1 MATGTVTISANIGS
15 VSRSKTISRTG
26 SVFADDVT
34 PIAGKS
40 GTLTTRTDSDTGVIT
55 SNSHGLTT
63 ADKVDVGWVDGDSLN
78 QARARMDITSYD
90 TNTITVDGGTGTVLP
105 AQDTSV
111 VVGKRSAALFS
122 ANGEN
127 VNLVSLH
134 TEPASGQTT
143 SRAMVDFCTSA
154 PVSIKS
160 GGFPLD
166 DGEPFVWAD
175 NSPVSNPFG
184 TSDIAR
190 IEVSSLCAA
199 TSPPTVSIE
208 VVYNADA

>member
-111 VVGKRSAALFS
+111 VVDR
-122 ANGEN
+122 
-127 VNLVSLH
+127 
-134 TEPASGQTT
+134 
-143 SRAMVDFCTSA
+143 
-154 PVSIKS
+154 KS
-160 GGFPLD
+160 
-166 DGEPFVWAD
+166 
-175 NSPVSNPFG
+175 
-184 TSDIAR
+184 
-190 IEVSSLCAA
+190 
-199 TSPPTVSIE
+199 
-208 VVYNADA
+208 VV